1 MELIY
6 LSPSSSV
13 IPAGSKT
20 SQACTTLL
28 YEESSGQ
35 TENPELI
42 SRCDKSYKRTTDTK
56 NEIQA
61 TKGICPGLNQP
72 SDNFSFLNL

>member
-20 SQACTTLL
+20 YRHAPPCCMRKAVGKLKTHSLHQGVIKVTK
-28 YEESSGQ
+28 GQ
-35 TENPELI
+35 LTPI
-42 SRCDKSYKRTTDTK
+42 